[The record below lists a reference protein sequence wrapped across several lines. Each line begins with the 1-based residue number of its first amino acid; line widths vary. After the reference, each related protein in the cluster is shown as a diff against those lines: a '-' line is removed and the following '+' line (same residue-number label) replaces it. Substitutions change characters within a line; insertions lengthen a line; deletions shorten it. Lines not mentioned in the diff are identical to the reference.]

1 MYKTIIEKM
10 KNNTIAKWAIA
21 RTTERTTLD
30 GAVLIAAGVSYF
42 LFKPVFSIVAIAA
55 ILYGIWT
62 VLTPN

>member
-1 MYKTIIEKM
+1 MYKVIMENI
-10 KNNTIAKWAIA
+10 KNNAIARWVAA

-30 GAVLIAAGVSYF
+30 GVVLIVAGVSYF